1 MLFSPLRLRVTG
13 SITTSTQELS
23 RQCARPGTLER
34 GIMENDGSR
43 DPSNTMADQTL
54 AFSLLD
60 QLVRVP
66 WLRQRRVVSG
76 EGHESGRVV
85 GELNKK
91 LFFTFTRF

>member
-1 MLFSPLRLRVTG
+1 MLRGPVAMGCLCQRLRLALVVAVQPAALARAWLP
-13 SITTSTQELS
+13 ITTSTQELS

-43 DPSNTMADQTL
+43 DPSKTMADQTL

-66 WLRQRRVVSG
+66 WLRQRRVVTG
-76 EGHESGRVV
+76 GA
-85 GELNKK
+85 
-91 LFFTFTRF
+91 